1 MENGKRRT
9 LTGLV
14 IAMVGFIIFILGVS
28 PEIFDLDRSS
38 VIGFVQI
45 TIFII
50 GLAVICIGGYISLV
64 SLWDGKPRTIAAE
77 IGLRLVGTGY
87 VVVVASALADVF
99 GFGSQPWPV
108 IPSFGRWQ
116 ARGVLIG
123 EIIIAVGFI
132 LLIPPRSQKEEEKSA
147 KRTFPMWN
155 QEPWFF

>member
-1 MENGKRRT
+1 M
-9 LTGLV
+9 
-14 IAMVGFIIFILGVS
+14 IGFIIFIMGSS
-28 PEIFDLDRSS
+28 PEMFDLDRSP

-45 TIFII
+45 SIFII
-50 GLAVICIGGYISLV
+50 GLAVICTGGYLSLT
-64 SLWDGKPRTIAAE
+64 SMWNGKPRTISAD

-123 EIIIAVGFI
+123 EIIIAFGFI
-132 LLIPPRSQKEEEKSA
+132 LLLPPRSKKKE
-147 KRTFPMWN
+147 
-155 QEPWFF
+155 

>member
-1 MENGKRRT
+1 MKNPQSKKGNVQRRT
-9 LTGLV
+9 ITGMV
-14 IAMVGFIIFILGVS
+14 ITMIGFIIFIMGSS
-28 PEIFDLDRSS
+28 PEMFDLDRSP

-45 TIFII
+45 SIFII
-50 GLAVICIGGYISLV
+50 GLAVICTGGYLSLT
-64 SLWDGKPRTIAAE
+64 SMWNGKPRTISAD

-123 EIIIAVGFI
+123 EIIIAFGFI
-132 LLIPPRSQKEEEKSA
+132 LLLPPRSKKKE
-147 KRTFPMWN
+147 
-155 QEPWFF
+155 